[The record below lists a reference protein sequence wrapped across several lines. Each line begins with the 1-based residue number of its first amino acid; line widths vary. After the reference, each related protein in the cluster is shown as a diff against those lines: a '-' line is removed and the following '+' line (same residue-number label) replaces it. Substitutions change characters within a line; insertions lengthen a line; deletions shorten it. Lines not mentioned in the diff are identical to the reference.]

1 MDIIFSLLSLIL
13 AAWAIRSICIKKQ
26 SNTKKFGKSI
36 FSAWYFFFS
45 GGVGIEMPDN
55 ALIAV
60 VMMAVGIAVVLYSNH
75 TYKEPKGSH
84 HDILSDHAAA
94 LKDFD
99 LSRKKDKPNAYST
112 AVYVK
117 GKGAEL
123 TEVAFYY
130 VNGSGK
136 SSFRDVDVKKFNGQY
151 IEGYCHLSRAF
162 KTFRLDRVEGDVIL
176 RGTGEAMDA
185 YHWAEEMER
194 SLS

>member
-26 SNTKKFGKSI
+26 SSGKKFGKSVFAVWYFL
-36 FSAWYFFFS
+36 FSA
-45 GGVGIEMPDN
+45 GLGIEQDGN
-55 ALIAV
+55 ALIAI
-60 VMMAVGIAVVLYSNH
+60 VMMAVGVAVIWYSNR
-75 TYKEPKGSH
+75 TYQEPKGSNK
-84 HDILSDHAAA
+84 DILSEHAAA

-99 LSRKKDKPNAYST
+99 LSGKKNKSNRDRTTN
-112 AVYVK
+112 YVK

-130 VNGSGK
+130 VNGGGE
-136 SSFRDVDVKKFNGQY
+136 SSFRDVDVKKFDGEY
-151 IEGYCHLSRAF
+151 IQGYCHLSRAF

-185 YHWAEEMER
+185 YHWASEIE
-194 SLS
+194 SQ